1 MIAGA
6 SLTILATPKPFQGHV
21 GIIQRNAIASWT
33 RLLPTP
39 EIYLFG
45 DEPGTTKIA
54 TELRLHY
61 LADIARNEFGTP
73 LLNDLLKR
81 AREFSSTQL
90 LCYVNCDII
99 LVQEFLEAIARV
111 KAVFRHFLAVAHRLN
126 IDVRVHLDFAA
137 GGEERFRREVLP
149 RGVPGDHTAIDF
161 FVFPRDAYLEVPPLA
176 LGRAWFDQWLIKE
189 ARRLKIPVVDITEAA
204 PAIHQTHAYEHIE
217 GGQKGAYW
225 GEEALRSL
233 AIYGGKPHAFTLL
246 DVTHELTFAGGL
258 RRVHFRRERHVARQ
272 WLWQN
277 LVLRTA
283 SARARLGLRRGNSEM
298 TDTGAKS

>member
-6 SLTILATPKPFQGHV
+6 SLTVLATPKRFHGHI
-21 GIIQRNAIASWT
+21 GIIQRNAIGSWT
-33 RLLPTP
+33 HLLPRP

-45 DEPGTTKIA
+45 DEPGTIEIA
-54 TELRLHY
+54 TELHLHY
-61 LADIARNEFGTP
+61 LGDIARNEFGTP

-81 AREFSSTQL
+81 ARELSSTQL

-111 KAVFRHFLAVAHRLN
+111 QAVFPRFLAVAHRLN
-126 IDVRVHLDFAA
+126 IDLSFHLDFTA
-137 GGEERFRREVLP
+137 GGEKRLRGEILP

-246 DVTHELTFAGGL
+246 DVTHELTCAGGL
-258 RRVHFRRERHVARQ
+258 RRVHFRREKHVARQ

-283 SARARLGLRRGNSEM
+283 SARARLGLRRRNSGV
-298 TDTGAKS
+298 TDPGVKT

>member
-6 SLTILATPKPFQGHV
+6 SLTVLATPKPFHGHV
-21 GIIQRNAIASWT
+21 GIIQRNAIDSWT
-33 RLLPTP
+33 RLLPRP
-39 EIYLFG
+39 DIYLFG
-45 DEPGTTKIA
+45 DEPGTTEIA
-54 TELRLHY
+54 AELHLHY
-61 LADIARNEFGTP
+61 LVDIARNEFGTP
-73 LLNDLLKR
+73 LLNDLLQR
-81 AREFSSTQL
+81 ARELSSTKL

-111 KAVFRHFLAVAHRLN
+111 QSVFRRFLAVAHRLN
-126 IDVRVHLDFAA
+126 IDLRVHLDFAA
-137 GGEERFRREVLP
+137 GGEERLRREILP

-189 ARRLKIPVVDITEAA
+189 ARRLKMPVVDITDVA
-204 PAIHQTHAYEHIE
+204 PAIHQTHAYGHIE

-233 AIYGGKPHAFTLL
+233 AIYGGRPHAFTLL
-246 DVTHELTFAGGL
+246 DATHELTSTGGL
-258 RRVHFRRERHVARQ
+258 RRVHFRREKHLARE

-283 SARARLGLRRGNSEM
+283 STRARLGLRRRSAGKI
-298 TDTGAKS
+298 DAGAKT